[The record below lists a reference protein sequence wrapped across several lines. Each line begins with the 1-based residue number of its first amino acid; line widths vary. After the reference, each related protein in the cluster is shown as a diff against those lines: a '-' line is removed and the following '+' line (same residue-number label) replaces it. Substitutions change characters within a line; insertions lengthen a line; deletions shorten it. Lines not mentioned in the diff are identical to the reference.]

1 MSGSSRTPTSRLN
14 DNGAGRGG
22 DYGAAPVIEISVSH
36 LRGAVQ
42 HCHQNHAGRRHN
54 LQLHDTKISSLEST
68 KAFGGIAVRFLLVA
82 IFMLFTNSVFAQVPQ
97 PAVPVAP
104 AQPDALPK
112 ETPAAEGKL
121 VLTPEQLKAHEA
133 NIKKCVS
140 NYQPISNKVRL
151 LVRIG
156 PDGMIEASEALSPID
171 SEEFR
176 QDVQS
181 ATKAIHQC
189 EPFNIEPLYKTI
201 GKRFSQEVVFMP
213 KQFDNETRRALN
225 QYLRCVKEY
234 ETGPMVRVEIK
245 LNADGTFAERPHL
258 LNQTE
263 T

>member
-1 MSGSSRTPTSRLN
+1 M
-14 DNGAGRGG
+14 
-22 DYGAAPVIEISVSH
+22 
-36 LRGAVQ
+36 
-42 HCHQNHAGRRHN
+42 
-54 LQLHDTKISSLEST
+54 
-68 KAFGGIAVRFLLVA
+68 RFLLVA

-181 ATKAIHQC
+181 ATKATHQC

-234 ETGPMVRVEIK
+234 ETGPMVRVEIE

-258 LNQTE
+258 LNQTDTPE
-263 T
+263 YLKAALKVMEDLSNCGTANLPPEKYAQWKTFAWAFFSAEAMAEARAKLSQKISDQKQ